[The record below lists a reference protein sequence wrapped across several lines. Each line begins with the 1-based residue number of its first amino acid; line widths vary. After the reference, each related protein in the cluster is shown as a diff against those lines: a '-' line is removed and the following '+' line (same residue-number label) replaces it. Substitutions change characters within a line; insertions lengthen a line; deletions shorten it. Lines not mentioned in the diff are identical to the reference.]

1 MSTGQAVMLQFKIKF
16 RRNAVAHDQ
25 IGRCIEKL
33 TGFKSGNFGLH
44 FGLFEKRPSG
54 LILESNKARLTS
66 ALHLGCS

>member
-1 MSTGQAVMLQFKIKF
+1 M
-16 RRNAVAHDQ
+16 
-25 IGRCIEKL
+25 EKL

-66 ALHLGCS
+66 TLRLGCS